1 MNFKLL
7 IIAAM
12 AAIVVVDGVT
22 VTTSYFADSE
32 CKTKATD
39 LTACEAAVTAAKKDS
54 AASITDD
61 CDSSASFSASGA
73 GNCEAAGDIY
83 DKCTAAGLGG
93 SYMIACSANAVFSS
107 VLVVAVAVFANS
119 LF

>member
-1 MNFKLL
+1 
-7 IIAAM
+7 M
-12 AAIVVVDGVT
+12 AAFVVVDGVT

-39 LTACEAAVTAAKKDS
+39 LTACEAAVKSAKEGS
-54 AASITDD
+54 ASITDD
-61 CDSSASFSASGA
+61 CTSSASFSASGA
-73 GNCEAAGDIY
+73 GSCKDAGDVF

-93 SYMIACSANAVFSS
+93 SFMKMSCSANAVFSS
-107 VLVVAVAVFANS
+107 ALVVAVAVFANS